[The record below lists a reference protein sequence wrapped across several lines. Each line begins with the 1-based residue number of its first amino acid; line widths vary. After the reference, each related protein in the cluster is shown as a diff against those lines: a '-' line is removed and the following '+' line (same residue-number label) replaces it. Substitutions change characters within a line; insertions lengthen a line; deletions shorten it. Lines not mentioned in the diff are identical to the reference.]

1 MNGQTRPEKNHLNKS
16 AGGQPSDGTA
26 PAEAAR
32 RAAIVE
38 AALDGV
44 ITMDHEGKVV
54 DFNPAAERIFGYR
67 QADAVGRPLAD
78 LLIPPGLRLA
88 HRQGLARYL
97 ATGRGTVL
105 GKRLEMSALR
115 ADGTELPV
123 ELSIACVRA
132 EGSPLFIGFVRDL
145 TEQRRTEQALR
156 ASEAKYRAI
165 FDNAVE
171 GFFQTSPE
179 GAFLSLNPALA
190 RIYGYESP
198 EEVIAHIQE
207 VAHQLYVDP
216 NCRQQFIRLME
227 ARGTV
232 KGFEFQIRRKDGSR
246 AWVSE
251 SSRAVRDADGTL
263 LYYEGT
269 VEDITERKQAEDAL
283 RGSEERFRTLIENNA
298 EVISL
303 LDAQARVHYVSPAI
317 TAVLGYTV
325 EEHVGQNAFDLLHP
339 EDHGANAALFAQLLK
354 APGSVVRSQFRFR
367 HKDGSWRWL
376 EASGSNHLGDATLQA
391 IVVNFRD
398 ITERKRAEEER
409 RHLEAQI
416 LHAQKLESLGVL
428 AGGIAHDFNNLLT
441 AVLGHAS
448 FALMQLPAES
458 VACPMLREIE
468 KAAQRAAELTQQ
480 MLAYAG
486 KGRFVVQSL
495 RLDTLVQEMTKLL
508 QTVVSKKAAVEL
520 HLGPATIEGDA
531 TQIRQVVMNLMTNAS
546 EALEGN
552 LGTIRVRTGIRQADT
567 AYLRSPFFAEELP
580 AGDYAFIEVEDN
592 GCGMSG
598 ETVARIFDPFFTTK
612 FTGRGLGLAAV
623 LGIVR
628 SHRGVI
634 KVTSTPGRGSLFE
647 VLFPSAAPKVEPAA
661 LGQKSLPRG
670 QGTVLVVEDEPSVR
684 DFAQRVLESAGFQV
698 RSAADGREALELFV
712 RHGPELVAV
721 LLDLTMP
728 RMDGLEVLRHLRG
741 LSAKVPILV
750 MSGYREVDVAPRLA
764 GLGATRVIQKPFQPR
779 DLIAQVCQFLP
790 AKGVAGDP

>member
-1 MNGQTRPEKNHLNKS
+1 MSGQALPEKNNLKKS
-16 AGGQPSDGTA
+16 TWGQTNNGIA
-26 PAEAAR
+26 PPEAAR
-32 RAAIVE
+32 RAAIME

-44 ITMDHEGKVV
+44 VTMDHEGKVV
-54 DFNPAAERIFGYR
+54 DFNSAAERIFGYR
-67 QADAVGRPLAD
+67 QADAVGRLLAD
-78 LLIPPGLRLA
+78 LIIPPRLRPA

-97 ATGRGTVL
+97 ATGEGTVL

-115 ADGTELPV
+115 ADGTELSV
-123 ELSIACVRA
+123 ELSIACVRT

-156 ASEAKYRAI
+156 VSEAKYRAI
-165 FDNAVE
+165 FDHAVE

-198 EEVIAHIQE
+198 EEVIAHIKE
-207 VAHQLYVDP
+207 VAHQLYMDP
-216 NCRQQFIRLME
+216 NRRQEFIRLIE
-227 ARGTV
+227 AHGTV
-232 KGFEFQIRRKDGSR
+232 KGFEFQIRRKDGSC

-251 SSRAVRDADGTL
+251 SSRAVRDAAGAL

-303 LDAQARVHYVSPAI
+303 LDAHARVHYVSPAI

-339 EDHGANAALFAQLLK
+339 EDHDANAALFAQLLK
-354 APGSVVRSQFRFR
+354 APGLVVRSQFRFR

-409 RHLEAQI
+409 RQLEAQI

-441 AVLGHAS
+441 AMLGHAS
-448 FALMQLPAES
+448 FALMQLPPGS

-508 QTVVSKKAAVEL
+508 QTVVSKKAQVEL
-520 HLGPATIEGDA
+520 RLEPATLRGDA
-531 TQIRQVVMNLMTNAS
+531 TQIRQVVMNLITNAS

-552 LGTIRVRTGIRQADT
+552 LGTIRIRTGIRHADT
-567 AYLRSPFFAEELP
+567 AYLRSQFFPEEHP
-580 AGDYAFIEVEDN
+580 AGAYAFVEVEDN

-628 SHRGVI
+628 SQRGVI

-647 VLFPSAAPKVEPAA
+647 VLFPSAAASVEMAAPGPKA
-661 LGQKSLPRG
+661 LPRG
-670 QGTVLVVEDEPSVR
+670 QGSVLVVEDEPSVR

-698 RSAADGREALELFV
+698 RTAADGREALELFV

-741 LSAKVPILV
+741 LSANVPILV
-750 MSGYREVDVAPRLA
+750 MSGYRELDVATRLA
-764 GLGATRVIQKPFQPR
+764 GLGATCVIQKPFQPR

-790 AKGVAGDP
+790 AKGAAGDP